1 MAQGKDLEDF
11 GVIKKILRD
20 EPRGMTVTELARAL
34 RRTKNTVGRYM
45 DILHASGQ
53 VELRSFGRAK
63 VFTLTQRVPLS
74 QLFSHTPEMVMILD
88 RDHRV
93 LQVNDPFLGLLSLP
107 RDAVVGKNLAF
118 LPIGEQG
125 VQELLQALLSSLE
138 QGQADTDLML
148 AGEGERHF
156 RAKLIPILLEDGG
169 QGSTV
174 ILMDQTPVRRA
185 EKALRESEKK
195 YRELVENANS
205 IILKMDLSGKVT
217 FFNEYA
223 ERFFG
228 FSRDEILGRNV
239 VGTIVPPTESS
250 GRDLRL
256 MIDRLLSRTEEYQ
269 SNENE
274 NITKDGRRVWIHW
287 SNRTIEDEQ
296 GAPVGVLSI
305 GSDITE
311 HRRLDEQLRASEKRF
326 RDLADLLPQPIF
338 EADASGT
345 LLFANR
351 QAYLTFG
358 YEPEELQGKVQVLDM
373 IAPEDRRRAES
384 SIRRMLL
391 DGRHGKEEYTALRK
405 DGSRF
410 TIVDYSA
417 PIRDGERI
425 VGFRGIAIDL
435 TAQKK
440 AESELRRE
448 RDFIDAT
455 LHTLDALVVVLDRK
469 GRVVRFNHACEAL
482 TGYTE
487 NEVRGHP
494 FWDIFLLPE
503 EMGAVREGFDAL
515 LAGRGQLRLSNSWL
529 AKNGEERYVS
539 WSSTVLRDEKG
550 TVTHVIGTGID
561 MTDHRRLEEEAG
573 RYKNAGGARPEK
585 PSGNFAEKEPR

>member
-1 MAQGKDLEDF
+1 LAGKDLEDF
-11 GVIKKILRD
+11 EAIKKLLR
-20 EPRGMTVTELARAL
+20 EESRGMTVTGIAKAL
-34 RRTKNTVGRYM
+34 GRTKNTVGRYL

-53 VELRSFGRAK
+53 VEMRSFGMAK

-93 LQVNDPFLGLLSLP
+93 LQVNEPFLGLLSLP
-107 RDAVVGKNLAF
+107 REGVVGKNLAF
-118 LPIGEQG
+118 LPAGEPGIQD
-125 VQELLQALLSSLE
+125 LLQALLTSL
-138 QGQADTDLML
+138 GRGSADADLFL
-148 AGEGERHF
+148 AGEGERYL
-156 RAKLIPILLEDGG
+156 RAKLIPIILEDGS

-174 ILMDQTPVRRA
+174 ILTDQTPVRQA

-195 YRELVENANS
+195 YRELVENASS
-205 IILKMDLSGKVT
+205 IILKMDLSGNVT

-228 FSRDEILGRNV
+228 FSRDEILGKNV

-250 GRDLRL
+250 GRDLEQL
-256 MIDRLLSRTEEYQ
+256 ISRLLSDTEKYE

-287 SNRTIEDEQ
+287 SNRTIRDEQ
-296 GAPVGVLSI
+296 GKSVGVLSI
-305 GSDITE
+305 GSDITV
-311 HRRLDEQLRASEKRF
+311 HRRLDEQLRASERKF
-326 RDLADLLPQPIF
+326 RDLADLLPQPVF

-358 YEPEELQGKVQVLDM
+358 YEPDEIRGKVRVIDM
-373 IAPEDRRRAES
+373 IAPEDRKRAEAS
-384 SIRRMLL
+384 VRRILL
-391 DGRHGKEEYTALRK
+391 DGRLGKEEYTALRK

-410 TIVDYSA
+410 PIVDYSA
-417 PIRDGERI
+417 PIRDGDRI

-435 TAQKK
+435 TAQKE
-440 AESELRRE
+440 AEAELRRE

-487 NEVRGHP
+487 NEVRGRP
-494 FWDIFLLPE
+494 IWEIFLLPE
-503 EMGAVREGFDAL
+503 ETGAVREGFDSL
-515 LAGRGQLRLSNSWL
+515 LSGSGQLRLSNSWV
-529 AKNGEERYVS
+529 AKNGEQRYVS
-539 WSSTVLRDEKG
+539 WSSTVLKDEDG
-550 TVTHVIGTGID
+550 AVTHVIGTGID
-561 MTDHRRLEEEAG
+561 MTDHRRLEEELG
-573 RYKNAGGARPEK
+573 RYRAGEGP
-585 PSGNFAEKEPR
+585 GQEPLPHP